1 MVLSRLSGRLLC
13 EGGEERNLQ
22 EILRDDLGKWFPGPA
37 PWFTVNKIKLPSS
50 AVLCRPLNPDGSVSL

>member
-13 EGGEERNLQ
+13 EGGEERNFQ
-22 EILRDDLGKWFPGPA
+22 EILRDDLGKRFPGPA

-50 AVLCRPLNPDGSVSL
+50 AVL